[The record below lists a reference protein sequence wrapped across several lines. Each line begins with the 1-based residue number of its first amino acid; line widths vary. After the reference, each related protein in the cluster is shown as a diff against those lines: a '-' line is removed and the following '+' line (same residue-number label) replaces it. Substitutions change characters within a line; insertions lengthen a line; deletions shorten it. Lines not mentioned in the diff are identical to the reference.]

1 MTQKEKYEV
10 TTGNVFADLNL
21 RSPDELMA
29 RAKLLQ
35 QVGAL
40 IKQSG
45 LSQEEVAQKL
55 GIRQPKVSLLV
66 SGRLSAFGADTLL
79 HYLTILGCK
88 VEIRV
93 KEPASSHLFHGGGM
107 AVCPVL

>member
-1 MTQKEKYEV
+1 MSQKEKYEV
-10 TTGNVFADLNL
+10 TTNNIFADLGL
-21 RSPDELMA
+21 ESSDELMA

-40 IKQSG
+40 IKKSG
-45 LSQEEVAQKL
+45 LSQEAVAEKL
-55 GIRQPKVSLLV
+55 GIHQPKVSLLV
-66 SGRLSAFGADTLL
+66 SGRLSAFSADTLF

-93 KEPASSHLFHGGGM
+93 KEPAPSRLFHGGGI
-107 AVCPVL
+107 AVC